1 MQAALDIEDLLEN
14 QARSRFS
21 TTVFLLCCLVM
32 LADGFDNQAINYAA
46 PAIIA
51 EWGIN
56 RALMTPVF
64 NLSVGGAIIGAVFF
78 SALGDRYGRRPA
90 TIAAVAVFGAFT
102 LALPLA
108 RDLTSLALLRLG
120 ASFGVGGG
128 MPMAITL
135 ACDYAK
141 RDRRAWCTTLLFL
154 GYTAGSSGGGWLAA
168 SIVPA
173 FGWRAVFYLG
183 GCAGVA
189 IAAAALAGLPESLKF
204 LALRRPGDARI
215 SSYVQRL
222 LPDLDVSGG
231 ITFTIATA
239 AASGPPL
246 RKLFADRRSAMTLS
260 LWFALGFAFATH
272 FFLSQWLTTLLTPVI
287 GFADAARTQ
296 AVFQAGAGF
305 SFVFGFLIDRRG
317 IPVTAVA
324 MFAAALPV
332 AAIGWAAQWNS
343 AVAMGLAL
351 ISGIL
356 VLGGDIGISALP
368 CIIYPPAIRSTA
380 TGAAFGVGRVGAILG
395 PLLAGLLIWL
405 DVPLSTIF
413 VISALPVLCSG
424 AACVLL
430 DRAVKEGE
438 RGTRSENLEHKPRS
452 DPDGALASRSSF
464 RASPFSAGRVNSP

>member
-1 MQAALDIEDLLEN
+1 MDIEDLLEN

-21 TTVFLLCCLVM
+21 ATVFLLCCLVM
-32 LADGFDNQAINYAA
+32 LADGFDNQALNYAA

-64 NLSVGGAIIGAVFF
+64 NLSVGGAIIGALFF

-108 RDLTSLALLRLG
+108 HDLTRLALLRLA

-141 RDRRAWCTTLLFL
+141 RDRRAWCAALLFL

-168 SIVPA
+168 SIIPA

-183 GCAGVA
+183 GCAGLA
-189 IAAAALAGLPESLKF
+189 IAAALLAGLPESLKF
-204 LALRRPGDARI
+204 LALRRPRDQRL

-222 LPDLDVSGG
+222 LPGVEVSRD
-231 ITFTIATA
+231 TAFTISATA
-239 AASGPPL
+239 GTGVPL
-246 RKLFADRRSAMTLS
+246 RELFADRRTAMTLS

-296 AVFQAGAGF
+296 ALFQAGAGF

-332 AAIGWAAQWNS
+332 AAIGWVAQWNT
-343 AVAMGLAL
+343 ALAMGLAL
-351 ISGIL
+351 LSGIL

-405 DVPLSTIF
+405 NVPLSTIF

-424 AACVLL
+424 AACVVL
-430 DRAVKEGE
+430 DRVVNTPE
-438 RGTRSENLEHKPRS
+438 RKAGRAEMQHSGKNV
-452 DPDGALASRSSF
+452 SRGVAEPQRLRVS
-464 RASPFSAGRVNSP
+464 ASPRE

>member
-1 MQAALDIEDLLEN
+1 MRGSLDVEELIEN
-14 QARSRFS
+14 QARSRLS
-21 TTVFLLCCLVM
+21 ITVFLLCCLVM

-78 SALGDRYGRRPA
+78 SALADRYGRRPA
-90 TIAAVAVFGAFT
+90 TIASVAVFGAFT
-102 LALPLA
+102 LVLPMA

-141 RDRRAWCTTLLFL
+141 RDRRAWCATLLFV

-168 SIVPA
+168 SVIPA

-183 GCAGVA
+183 GCAGIA
-189 IAAAALAGLPESLKF
+189 IAAALLIALPESLKF
-204 LALRRPGDARI
+204 LAVRRPGDARLAT
-215 SSYVQRL
+215 YVQQL
-222 LPDLDVSGG
+222 LPDIEISRD
-231 ITFTIATA
+231 TKFTITASA
-239 AASGPPL
+239 AAGAPL
-246 RKLFADRRSAMTLS
+246 RELFADRRSAMTLS

-296 AVFQAGAGF
+296 ALFQAGAGF
-305 SFVFGFLIDRRG
+305 SFVFGCLIDRRG
-317 IPVTAVA
+317 IPVTALA

-332 AAIGWAAQWNS
+332 AVIGWTAQWNT
-343 AVAMGLAL
+343 ALTMGLAL

-380 TGAAFGVGRVGAILG
+380 TGAAFGVGRVGAIMG

-405 DVPLSTIF
+405 NVPLSTIF
-413 VISALPVLCSG
+413 IISALPVLCSG
-424 AACVLL
+424 AACVVL
-430 DRAVKEGE
+430 DGVVNGNEKREK
-438 RGTRSENLEHKPRS
+438 RS
-452 DPDGALASRSSF
+452 DKLELNPSRGPGGALAGRSSF
-464 RASPFSAGRVNSP
+464 LASLFSAAPRD

>member
-1 MQAALDIEDLLEN
+1 LQGTFDIEELLEN

-32 LADGFDNQAINYAA
+32 LADGFDNQTINYAA

-51 EWGIN
+51 EWTIN

-64 NLSVGGAIIGAVFF
+64 NLSVAGAIIGAVVF
-78 SALGDRYGRRPA
+78 SSLADRYGRRPA

-102 LALPLA
+102 LAIPLA

-141 RDRRAWCTTLLFL
+141 RDRRAWCATLLFL

-168 SIVPA
+168 FIVPA

-189 IAAAALAGLPESLKF
+189 IAAALLAGLPESLKF
-204 LALRRPGDARI
+204 LALRRPRDPRLSG
-215 SSYVQRL
+215 YVQRL
-222 LPDLDVSGG
+222 LPGIDVSRDAA
-231 ITFTIATA
+231 FTITAA

-246 RKLFADRRSAMTLS
+246 RELFADRRSAMTLS

-272 FFLSQWLTTLLTPVI
+272 FFLSQWLTTLLSPVI

-296 AVFQAGAGF
+296 ALFQAGAGF
-305 SFVFGFLIDRRG
+305 SFVFGYLIDRRG
-317 IPVTAVA
+317 IPVTAFT

-332 AAIGWAAQWNS
+332 AAIGWTAQS
-343 AVAMGLAL
+343 DTALAMGLAL

-356 VLGGDIGISALP
+356 VLGGDIGISTLP
-368 CIIYPPAIRSTA
+368 CIIYPPAIRSSA

-405 DVPLSTIF
+405 NVPLSTIF
-413 VISALPVLCSG
+413 IISALPVLCSG
-424 AACVLL
+424 AACVVL
-430 DRAVKEGE
+430 DRVVSGQKRKAAVAEMQQSAE
-438 RGTRSENLEHKPRS
+438 NVSRGAAETPRL
-452 DPDGALASRSSF
+452 GV
-464 RASPFSAGRVNSP
+464 SA

>member
-1 MQAALDIEDLLEN
+1 MQPPLDIEELLET
-14 QARSRFS
+14 QTRSRFS

-64 NLSVGGAIIGAVFF
+64 NFSVGGAIIGAVVF
-78 SALGDRYGRRPA
+78 SALADRYGRRPA

-102 LALPLA
+102 LAIPLA
-108 RDLTSLALLRLG
+108 GDLTSLTLLRVG

-135 ACDYAK
+135 ACDYAR
-141 RDRRAWCTTLLFL
+141 RDRRAWCATLLFL

-168 SIVPA
+168 SIIPA

-183 GCAGVA
+183 GCAGIA
-189 IAAAALAGLPESLKF
+189 IAAALLWGLPESLKF
-204 LALRRPGDARI
+204 LALRRPADARI
-215 SSYVQRL
+215 SRYVQRL
-222 LPDLDVSGG
+222 LPG
-231 ITFTIATA
+231 IKIPRDTGFTITA
-239 AASGPPL
+239 DAASGAPL
-246 RKLFADRRSAMTLS
+246 RELFADRRSAMTLS

-272 FFLSQWLTTLLTPVI
+272 FFLSQWLTTLLTPVV

-305 SFVFGFLIDRRG
+305 SFVFGYLIDRRG

-332 AAIGWAAQWNS
+332 AAIGWAAPWNT
-343 AVAMGLAL
+343 ALAMGLAL
-351 ISGIL
+351 TSGIL
-356 VLGGDIGISALP
+356 VLGGDVGISALP

-380 TGAAFGVGRVGAILG
+380 TGAAFGMGRIGAIVG
-395 PLLAGLLIWL
+395 PMLAGLLIWL
-405 DVPLSTIF
+405 DVPLGTIF
-413 VISALPVLCSG
+413 IISALPVLCSG
-424 AACVLL
+424 VACVVLERVVNVR
-430 DRAVKEGE
+430 RATSPGQ
-438 RGTRSENLEHKPRS
+438 N
-452 DPDGALASRSSF
+452 ASSSF
-464 RASPFSAGRVNSP
+464 SRRRRGAAGWPGQARP

>member
-1 MQAALDIEDLLEN
+1 MDIEELLEN
-14 QARSRFS
+14 QAPGRFS
-21 TTVFLLCCLVM
+21 ATVFLLCCLVM

-46 PAIIA
+46 PAITA

-64 NLSVGGAIIGAVFF
+64 NLSVGGAIIGAVLF
-78 SALGDRYGRRPA
+78 SALADRYGRRPA

-102 LALPLA
+102 LAIPLA
-108 RDLTSLALLRLG
+108 HGLTSLALLRLG

-141 RDRRAWCTTLLFL
+141 RDRRAWCATLLFL

-168 SIVPA
+168 SIIPP
-173 FGWRAVFYLG
+173 FGWRAVFYAG
-183 GCAGVA
+183 GLAGIA
-189 IAAAALAGLPESLKF
+189 IALALLAGLPESLKF
-204 LALRRPGDARI
+204 LALRRPGDPRL
-215 SSYVQRL
+215 SRYVQRL
-222 LPDLDVSGG
+222 LPG
-231 ITFTIATA
+231 IEFSSDATFTITAA

-246 RKLFADRRSAMTLS
+246 RELFAGRRSAMTVS

-272 FFLSQWLTTLLTPVI
+272 FFLSQWLTSLLTPVI
-287 GFADAARTQ
+287 GFAGAARTQ
-296 AVFQAGAGF
+296 ALFQAGAGF
-305 SFVFGFLIDRRG
+305 SFVFGYLIDRRG
-317 IPVTAVA
+317 IPVTALA

-332 AAIGWAAQWNS
+332 VAIGWTAQWNM
-343 AVAMGLAL
+343 ALTTGLAL

-395 PLLAGLLIWL
+395 PLLAGLLIWFN
-405 DVPLSTIF
+405 VPLSTIF
-413 VISALPVLCSG
+413 VISALPALCSG
-424 AACVLL
+424 LACVVL
-430 DRAVKEGE
+430 DRMVR
-438 RGTRSENLEHKPRS
+438 RGRATSAIEISRGFFSRRGR
-452 DPDGALASRSSF
+452 GA
-464 RASPFSAGRVNSP
+464 AGWPGQARP